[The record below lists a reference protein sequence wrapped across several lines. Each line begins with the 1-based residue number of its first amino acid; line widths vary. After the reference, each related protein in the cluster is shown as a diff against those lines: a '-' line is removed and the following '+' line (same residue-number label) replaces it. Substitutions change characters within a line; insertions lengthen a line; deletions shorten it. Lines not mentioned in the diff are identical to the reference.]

1 MKDTKDILKGVQT
14 CLDIGTDCEDC
25 PYYLEEN
32 DCESLL
38 LQDIALAMGNNFFT
52 DVNIEPLTAKEAASQ
67 TKINDDIILY
77 KNNIWF
83 IFNEIKS
90 AIKVGARKI
99 EVQVEDEVSER
110 VCNYFQL
117 LKYKVTRL
125 AWSDGNTK
133 VRIEW

>member
-1 MKDTKDILKGVQT
+1 MKDTKDILKGIQI

-25 PYYLEEN
+25 PYALEEN
-32 DCESLL
+32 NCESLL
-38 LQDIALAMGNNFFT
+38 LQDIALAMGNNFFI
-52 DVNIEPLTAKEAASQ
+52 DVNIEPLTAKEAADQ
-67 TKINDDIILY
+67 TNNNNDIILY

-83 IFNEIKS
+83 IFNEIKN

-110 VCNYFQL
+110 VCRYFQL
-117 LKYKVTRL
+117 LQYKVIRL
-125 AWSDGNTK
+125 AWSDGNTT